1 MFKGVVH
8 KMRRITIPDFD
19 QGLAHQ
25 AIANL
30 TCLLSACQSMA
41 PALLPILALTPSTKK
56 LNKKQTVLAVV
67 ATAPNA
73 ACVSLPPYR
82 PSRAVCKVTVTF
94 GAAAKQQQSAREMSR
109 LWCRHYVYRA
119 ALLPFNSTEGMAI
132 CNMELQLV
140 RSLAIQG
147 YQKQMLSTI

>member
-1 MFKGVVH
+1 
-8 KMRRITIPDFD
+8 
-19 QGLAHQ
+19 
-25 AIANL
+25 
-30 TCLLSACQSMA
+30 MA

-94 GAAAKQQQSAREMSR
+94 GAAAEQQQSAREMSR
-109 LWCRHYVYRA
+109 YGVGTTFTVPHFYRLTVQKVWQSA
-119 ALLPFNSTEGMAI
+119 IWSSTSSGRWPFRESRSRCSPQFNDTEDRPKLTDRGM
-132 CNMELQLV
+132 CELT
-140 RSLAIQG
+140 
-147 YQKQMLSTI
+147 LSMKPGPSKYAQPAYCEAF